1 MMTDLAST
9 TPQSLGR
16 DPMVGLRLAR
26 VDGFEPA
33 IALGQDE
40 LPAYLRRFTML
51 FADDATM
58 RRGGIGRV
66 TRAVNAQGEAVALKQ
81 LILPT
86 RDEFDDDAAHEAL
99 VAKFKAAFR
108 EEYECHRALSG
119 LKGFPRLY
127 GWGEVDGVPAIVME
141 WVEGET
147 LARLRS
153 RFAVDDAG
161 RLSPLVAARL
171 GRDLF
176 DLLCRMS
183 LVGEGFV
190 HRDISPANIMVR
202 TARLPLDRQ
211 LAEGTFDLCLIDFGS
226 SLALEPASAVAG
238 AGGKASFTERYATLR
253 RATVA
258 YAPPEM
264 LTDDIPDLRALRM
277 SPAIDV
283 YAAASTVYELIAGVA
298 PYEAAPSTSG
308 SRKKTRDI
316 ASPYRLK
323 MDTRPDYPIGA
334 HAPGCDLTQLLRREP
349 DVALAAAEQAQQLG
363 LEPDSE
369 ELRDALAFVDAQLFD
384 VVMACL
390 SSHQKDRPEP
400 AAVEA
405 ALSAFCDHY
414 AQNVGRSLRGEPLT
428 PCPMDASGRAV
439 RRALMVGAT
448 VVCGVVWAVVVVSAA
463 LLASGARVT
472 ATLGSL
478 VWSGSLPGVI
488 AALALALPG
497 MAGVAAGALAR
508 DRRSGFLR
516 GVLALSACEVPV
528 LVVAACSVFSQR
540 AVMAALL
547 PLWLQPI
554 RLRGFCLRWALPL
567 NFPFR
572 HRDAQKPRWRLRLP
586 VEPQLPVL
594 LADLSKYRPILF
606 LRPRRPRSWHLKLS
620 SPHAG
625 PCLTSLSARRI

>member
-1 MMTDLAST
+1 MMTGLVSAAPSALD
-9 TPQSLGR
+9 R

-33 IALGQDE
+33 VALGPDE
-40 LPAYLRRFTML
+40 LPVYLRRFTML

-86 RDEFDDDAAHEAL
+86 RDEFDDDTAYEAL
-99 VAKFKAAFR
+99 VTKFKVAFR

-147 LARLRS
+147 LARLRP
-153 RFAVDDAG
+153 RLAVDDAG

-176 DLLCRMS
+176 DLLCRMN

-202 TARLPLDRQ
+202 TARLPLDQQ

-238 AGGKASFTERYATLR
+238 TGGKASFTERYATLR

-264 LTDDIPDLRALRM
+264 LTDDIADLRVLRM

-298 PYEAAPSTSG
+298 PYEVAPGASGTSG

-323 MDTRPDYPIGA
+323 MDTRPDYPVGA

-384 VVMACL
+384 VIMACL
-390 SSHQKDRPEP
+390 SCSQGDRPEP

-405 ALSAFCDHY
+405 ALTTFCDHY

-428 PCPMDASGRAV
+428 PCPMDASGRMV
-439 RRALMVGAT
+439 RRAAMIGTT
-448 VVCGVVWAVVVVSAA
+448 VACGVLWAAVVVSAA
-463 LLASGARVT
+463 LLVSGAR
-472 ATLGSL
+472 ATVAMGPL
-478 VWSGSLPGVI
+478 VWSGKLPGIV

-497 MAGVAAGALAR
+497 VAGIAAGAVSH
-508 DRRSGFLR
+508 DRRAGFLH
-516 GVLALSACEVPV
+516 GVLALSACEVPA
-528 LVVAACSVFSQR
+528 LVAAACAVFSQR
-540 AVMAALL
+540 AVVSGLVAALIATYAL
-547 PLWLQPI
+547 TWFLLAM
-554 RLRGFCLRWALPL
+554 GFA
-567 NFPFR
+567 FE
-572 HRDAQKPRWRLRLP
+572 LP
-586 VEPQLPVL
+586 V
-594 LADLSKYRPILF
+594 AA
-606 LRPRRPRSWHLKLS
+606 PRRAKTQTATPLAGGAAAARAFAGANEAPSDTS
-620 SPHAG
+620 S
-625 PCLTSLSARRI
+625 TTKEV

>member
-153 RFAVDDAG
+153 RLAVDDAG

-238 AGGKASFTERYATLR
+238 TGGKASFTERYATLR

-258 YAPPEM
+258 YAP
-264 LTDDIPDLRALRM
+264 
-277 SPAIDV
+277 
-283 YAAASTVYELIAGVA
+283 ASTVYELIAGVA
-298 PYEAAPSTSG
+298 PYEAAPSTSGTSG

-390 SSHQKDRPEP
+390 SSHQKDRPDP

-439 RRALMVGAT
+439 RRAAMIGAA
-448 VVCGVVWAVVVVSAA
+448 VVCSVVWAVVVVSAA

-478 VWSGSLPGVI
+478 VWSGSLPGII

-497 MAGVAAGALAR
+497 ISGVATGALAR
-508 DRRSGFLR
+508 NRRSGFLQ

-540 AVMAALL
+540 AVMGGLVAALVATYTL
-547 PLWLQPI
+547 TWFLLAM
-554 RLRGFCLRWALPL
+554 GFA
-567 NFPFR
+567 FE
-572 HRDAQKPRWRLRLP
+572 LP
-586 VEPQLPVL
+586 VS
-594 LADLSKYRPILF
+594 A
-606 LRPRRPRSWHLKLS
+606 PRRTKAQMATPLAGGAAAARTFGGPVEVS
-620 SPHAG
+620 SDSISTTKEA
-625 PCLTSLSARRI
+625 